1 MVPMASTARALRYNI
16 NMNINPGDLV
26 LCKEADRDKLGETRN
41 RIGIV
46 GEQKILPLNGMV
58 MWYVHWDDG
67 KVKMHQE
74 AVIKHFKH
82 LAETLEKK

>member
-1 MVPMASTARALRYNI
+1 
-16 NMNINPGDLV
+16 MNINPGDLV
-26 LCKEADRDKLGETRN
+26 LCKETDRDKLGVTHN

-67 KVKMHQE
+67 QIKMHQE
-74 AVIKHFKH
+74 AVVKHFKEM
-82 LAETLEKK
+82 AARLERDNNV